1 MCERID
7 NLQRK
12 TEKLSALI
20 SNTDPPV
27 GPSELINTLISARQ
41 KVQLQFEDRLRLI
54 NAQIIFYK
62 SSEQV
67 EYIRVQF
74 DRSRRINHF

>member
-1 MCERID
+1 
-7 NLQRK
+7 
-12 TEKLSALI
+12 
-20 SNTDPPV
+20 V
-27 GPSELINTLISARQ
+27 GPNELINTLISARQ

-67 EYIRVQF
+67 IGF
-74 DRSRRINHF
+74 FCLLIN

>member
-1 MCERID
+1 MQKICERID
-7 NLQRK
+7 ILQRK
-12 TEKLSALI
+12 TEKLSTLI
-20 SNTDPPV
+20 STNDSPF
-27 GPSELINTLISARQ
+27 GPNELINILISARQ

-67 EYIRVQF
+67 NIELIVILF
-74 DRSRRINHF
+74 IH

>member
-1 MCERID
+1 M
-7 NLQRK
+7 
-12 TEKLSALI
+12 EKLTSVLAM
-20 SNTDPPV
+20 NEPPH
-27 GPSELINTLISARQ
+27 GPSELMTTLISARQ

-67 EYIRVQF
+67 FPPPPLLSPFNFVRLF
-74 DRSRRINHF
+74 H

>member
-1 MCERID
+1 MP
-7 NLQRK
+7 NGP
-12 TEKLSALI
+12 
-20 SNTDPPV
+20 TD
-27 GPSELINTLISARQ
+27 LMNTLISARQ

-67 EYIRVQF
+67 
-74 DRSRRINHF
+74 DRFEV